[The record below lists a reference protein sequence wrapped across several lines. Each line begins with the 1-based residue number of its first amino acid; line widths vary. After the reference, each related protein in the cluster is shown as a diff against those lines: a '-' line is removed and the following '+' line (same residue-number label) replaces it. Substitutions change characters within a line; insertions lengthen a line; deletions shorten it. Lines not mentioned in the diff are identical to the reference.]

1 VVHEEDIIELPVDGI
16 LDLHAFKPEDAA
28 SALGEYL
35 RVCAEKGIHE
45 VKVIH
50 GKGKGILRLTV
61 HKALERN
68 PLVLDFQLDTGAS
81 GWGATLV
88 HLKNPR

>member
-1 VVHEEDIIELPVDGI
+1 MDHEEDIIELPVDGV
-16 LDLHAFKPEDAA
+16 LDLHAFRPEDAA
-28 SALGEYL
+28 SVVGEYL
-35 RVCAEKGIHE
+35 RVCAEKGIYE

-50 GKGKGILRLTV
+50 GKGKGILRHTV

-68 PLVLDFQLDTGAS
+68 PLVLDFKLDLGAS

-88 HLKNPR
+88 YLKGRV